1 MTSSESKSVYQHVI
15 DGTANFPGLKSLG
28 TATYW
33 GGCYCKICGDRDYEK
48 EEPYYQGLVPRHV
61 RFWDCD
67 DGWKSGVLC
76 KHCLDEVA
84 HRGPKDDDYAV
95 VTQANASNDEVVS
108 AMADLLGDDAD
119 GLQSMLEDFNL

>member
-1 MTSSESKSVYQHVI
+1 MDKEKSVYQHVI

-28 TATYW
+28 SSTYW
-33 GGCYCKICGDRDYEK
+33 GGCYCAICGDREYQK
-48 EEPYYQGLVPRHV
+48 EEPYYAGLVPRHV

-84 HRGPKDDDYAV
+84 HRGPRDDDYASQDARTNEDAV
-95 VTQANASNDEVVS
+95 NELASL
-108 AMADLLGDDAD
+108 MGDDAD